1 MGFLS
6 RYSGTDIID
15 LGDGY
20 TVTVLQHLPGDAQE
34 AAEAA
39 KVKAIANVESDGQQR
54 TVAVETSQDVARYT
68 TLLLHAAI
76 VSWNLTDE
84 YDRPLPL
91 QPEEQRLA
99 SIKRLPAEVRTR
111 LRDHIEANMAAEARS
126 PEEQK
131 HFRAGDHVSGPVGEG
146 RPADPAGSETPG
158 SVLEPAGSVGV

>member
-6 RYSGTDIID
+6 RYSGTDIVD

-20 TVTVLQHLPGDAQE
+20 TVTILQHLPGDAQE

-39 KVKAIANVESDGQQR
+39 KVRAVANVEQDGENR

-76 VSWNLTDE
+76 VSWSLTDE
-84 YDRPLPL
+84 RDIPLPL
-91 QPEEQRLA
+91 APDEQRLA

-111 LRDHIEANMAAEARS
+111 LRERIETNMRAETRA
-126 PEEQK
+126 PEEQRQ
-131 HFRAGDHVSGPVGEG
+131 FRGAGDGSAPVGEG
-146 RPADPAGSETPG
+146 RPADPAGSSAVG
-158 SVLEPAGSVGV
+158 GVLDPAGS